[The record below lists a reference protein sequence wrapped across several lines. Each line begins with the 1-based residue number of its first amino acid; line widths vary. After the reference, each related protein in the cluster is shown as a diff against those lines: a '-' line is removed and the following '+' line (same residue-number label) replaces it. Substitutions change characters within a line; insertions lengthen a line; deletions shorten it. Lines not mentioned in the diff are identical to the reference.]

1 MKRTHRTKEL
11 TEAQVLKKENR
22 ELRAEIKK
30 VRQQL
35 RQLEKAKH
43 IYVEDHYDEDDIPDE
58 SPVEIKCPECYTGN
72 ITTID
77 LGIKWMHNC
86 SMCAYRKVITK

>member
-1 MKRTHRTKEL
+1 MKRTHRQKEL
-11 TEAQVLKKENR
+11 TEVQVLKQENR

-43 IYVEDHYDEDDIPDE
+43 IYIEEHYDEDDIPE
-58 SPVEIKCPECYTGN
+58 NPIEVKCSECYTGV

-77 LGIKWMHNC
+77 LGIKMMHSC
-86 SMCAYRKVITK
+86 SLCAYRKVINK